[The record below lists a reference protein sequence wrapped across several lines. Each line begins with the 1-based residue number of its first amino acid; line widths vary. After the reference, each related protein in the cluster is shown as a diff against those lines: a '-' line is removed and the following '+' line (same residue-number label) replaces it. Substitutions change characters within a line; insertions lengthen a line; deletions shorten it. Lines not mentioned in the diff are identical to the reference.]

1 MWRQGDVLMARI
13 NMIPPN
19 AKRLSHLVL
28 AEGERTGHRHRI
40 EKSDSAALFEYEE
53 SLYLGVFANEVSV
66 VHEEHG
72 AITLGRGMYRIWMQR
87 EFVPH
92 GSRQMAD

>member
-13 NMIPPN
+13 NVVPPK

-40 EKSDSAALFEYEE
+40 ENSDSAALFEHDDV
-53 SLYLGVFANEVSV
+53 LYLGVLPNETTV

-72 AITLGRGMYRIWMQR
+72 PIILKRGMYRIWRQR
-87 EFVPH
+87 EFMPH
-92 GSRQMAD
+92 GSRPMAD